1 MHTIEQRNTQE
12 TISLRVT
19 MSCTQKMM
27 VTVCKLQCAHG
38 HYSHTLDGAPRA
50 AHHPCRCAPQLHCLS
65 QRVTPTSPPHGAQY
79 HTATGCQCTVEASNL
94 LIVCSAEFAQP
105 AMLPR
110 QCTPHQPVQQCHVF
124 HPLVPSSSTPLTQ
137 GCTVWSMGPR
147 PQGRG
152 CLLLISQQQTVSL
165 VPVQLETIANRGDR
179 TPDSVPD
186 DAQGHR

>member
-50 AHHPCRCAPQLHCLS
+50 AHHPCCCAPQLHCLS

-110 QCTPHQPVQQCHVF
+110 QCTPHQPVQQCHG
-124 HPLVPSSSTPLTQ
+124 VPSSSSIFQHPIDTGLHSVVNGTPPNKVEGACYHNNRQ
-137 GCTVWSMGPR
+137 CPWSP
-147 PQGRG
+147 
-152 CLLLISQQQTVSL
+152 CS
-165 VPVQLETIANRGDR
+165 
-179 TPDSVPD
+179 
-186 DAQGHR
+186 